1 MRMEAKN
8 NFVKQ
13 ITKHGNFKNLSL
25 SVTVLL
31 LCVYLNSKDIFD
43 KCVNI
48 YVEICPYKCMNYN
61 FNIGFVFVCLVSPT
75 FNLV

>member
-13 ITKHGNFKNLSL
+13 ITKLGNFKNLSFSL

-31 LCVYLNSKDIFD
+31 LRAYLNSKDIFE

-48 YVEICPYKCMNYN
+48 YVVIYPYNYN
-61 FNIGFVFVCLVSPT
+61 FNIDFAFV
-75 FNLV
+75 